1 MNAYLHRWW
10 KMAGWMDGWMD
21 GYVAM
26 NTIDMYFKENDLNE
40 GIDG

>member
-1 MNAYLHRWW
+1 MHTCIDGGKWLG
-10 KMAGWMDGWMD
+10 GWMHGWMD